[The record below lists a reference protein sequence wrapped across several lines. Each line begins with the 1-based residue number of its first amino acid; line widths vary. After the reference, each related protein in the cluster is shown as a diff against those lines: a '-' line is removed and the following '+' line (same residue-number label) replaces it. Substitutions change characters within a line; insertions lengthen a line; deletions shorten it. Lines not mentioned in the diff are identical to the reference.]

1 MQIPLID
8 NMYTVQE
15 GIIQKCVW
23 NLTPDRCVHL
33 WQSFIENS
41 RNDFMSVTRGNP
53 QPHSK
58 ALHSCCLCWWMMD
71 TWWTSAVCSFSTASA
86 LPPREES
93 SERETVCYRWLEKLD
108 THRFKREWTVWTEL
122 TSIYKTNFQPGLGG
136 KHEVITKRQIVH
148 VRWHKTQ
155 FLFWPARLSNARQ
168 REVYFLSGAHVYP
181 TS

>member
-1 MQIPLID
+1 
-8 NMYTVQE
+8 MYTVQE

-23 NLTPDRCVHL
+23 NLIPDRCVHL

-41 RNDFMSVTRGNP
+41 RNDFMKRYSR
-53 QPHSK
+53 QP
-58 ALHSCCLCWWMMD
+58 
-71 TWWTSAVCSFSTASA
+71 TASFKGFA
-86 LPPREES
+86 QLLSVLMDETHLSVVSPLLRLSPREES

-122 TSIYKTNFQPGLGG
+122 TSIYKTSFQPGLRG
-136 KHEVITKRQIVH
+136 KHEVIAKRQIVH
-148 VRWHKTQ
+148 VCWHKTQ

-168 REVYFLSGAHVYP
+168 REVYFLSGAYVYP